1 MIAAGC
7 VAAMLLS
14 SCNEASKKDMG
25 DASESIKEA
34 NSDMKEAV
42 IAANDSAKAAAIADW
57 KNFKSESDTAVAVMD
72 RKVAALEA
80 KMVKA
85 NKEEKEKLRANL
97 NKTKEQLDTLKQHL
111 RERNTAFENEVSKFD
126 ATVTSKNQ
134 SFKREFKHDMDQLGT
149 AFNDLFKDNVQ

>member
-1 MIAAGC
+1 
-7 VAAMLLS
+7 MLFS

-25 DASESIKEA
+25 DASENIKEA
-34 NSDMKEAV
+34 NGDMKEAV

-57 KNFKSESDTAVAVMD
+57 KSFKSESDTAVAVMD
-72 RKVAALEA
+72 RKVAMLEA

-97 NKTKEQLDTLKQHL
+97 DNTKKQLNTLKQHL
-111 RERNTAFENEVSKFD
+111 KERNTAFENEVSKFD

-134 SFKREFKHDMDQLGT
+134 AFQREFRHDMDQLGN
-149 AFNDLFKDNVQ
+149 AFKDLFKDNVK